1 MKKKVKK
8 TQSVVL
14 RVEEK
19 MLSQIDQAVDKRAGL
34 SRHAWL
40 IEAIDK
46 HLKKSKRA

>member
-1 MKKKVKK
+1 MKKKVK

-19 MLSQIDQAVDKRAGL
+19 MLSQVDKAVAERAGL

-40 IEAIDK
+40 LEAIAV
-46 HLKKSKRA
+46 HLKKAKRS